1 MKIVLTATLAWA
13 LAAAAQAQEWVLG
26 GITSESAQAV
36 DLASVRTS
44 GDLRSG
50 WVLLVFAETDLS
62 GAEPVVYIMMR
73 ATFDC
78 FNSRFRMVSMSLYRM
93 GSEKPSDSFE
103 AEGEWVYLEPGAS
116 GEDTWNVVCTND
128 RTNAF
133 NIQSA
138 ADLAP
143 VMRAAL
149 IEVYGN

>member
-1 MKIVLTATLAWA
+1 M
-13 LAAAAQAQEWVLG
+13 
-26 GITSESAQAV
+26 
-36 DLASVRTS
+36 
-44 GDLRSG
+44 
-50 WVLLVFAETDLS
+50 
-62 GAEPVVYIMMR
+62 MMR
-73 ATFDC
+73 TTFDC
-78 FNSRFRMVSMSLYRM
+78 FNSRLRMVSMSLYRM
-93 GSEKPSDSFE
+93 GSDEPSDSFE

-133 NIQSA
+133 NIKSA